1 MQATAPTRGGE
12 ARRELLDVAIDCFAR
27 FGYQA
32 TSIDRIAREAGV
44 TKGALYY
51 HFKDKADL
59 LFAAV
64 QNRVGQ
70 WERRVA
76 DEVRPV
82 PSAAARLRQVAQVC
96 LDHATKSNHRRMII
110 TLMVEALDTN
120 APLSAEFREMMRR
133 FREFLATLV
142 GSGQRHGEFRPDVDA
157 VVAAEVYAGAVM
169 GAEIQYYQDP
179 SAISLSATLDAFIEQ
194 YLGWLSASSNHHQP
208 NHRRGHAA
216 GTSGRPRAKR
226 S

>member
-1 MQATAPTRGGE
+1 MQVIAQSRGGE
-12 ARRELLDVAIDCFAR
+12 SRRELLDVAIDCFAR

-51 HFKDKADL
+51 HFKDKGEL
-59 LFAAV
+59 LFEAV
-64 QNRVGQ
+64 KSRVGQ
-70 WERRVA
+70 WENRVVG
-76 DEVRPV
+76 EVRTV
-82 PSAAARLRQVAQVC
+82 TSAAERLRQVTQVC

-120 APLSAEFREMMRR
+120 APLSAEFRAMMQR
-133 FREFLATLV
+133 FRTFLQTLV
-142 GSGQRHGEFRPDVDA
+142 QSGQRHGEFGPNIDA
-157 VVAAEVYAGAVM
+157 AVAAEVYAGAVM

-179 SAISLSATLDAFIEQ
+179 KAISLQATLEAFIEQ
-194 YLGWLSASSNHHQP
+194 YLSWLAAGSHSNR
-208 NHRRGHAA
+208 NHRRTRAA
-216 GTSGRPRAKR
+216 APAKPRARR

>member
-1 MQATAPTRGGE
+1 MQATAHSRGGE

-64 QNRVGQ
+64 KSRVGQ
-70 WERRVA
+70 WERRVVG
-76 DEVRPV
+76 EVRPV
-82 PSAAARLRQVAQVC
+82 PSATARLQQVAQVC

-120 APLSAEFREMMRR
+120 APLSAEFRAMMRR
-133 FREFLATLV
+133 FREFLASLIA
-142 GSGQRHGEFRPDVDA
+142 SGQRHGEFRADVDPA
-157 VVAAEVYAGAVM
+157 VAAEVYAGAVM

-179 SAISLSATLDAFIEQ
+179 EAISLPATLDGFVDQ
-194 YLGWLSASSNHHQP
+194 YVSWLSVGVNHHRSNDSRTRARSGP
-208 NHRRGHAA
+208 ARRA
-216 GTSGRPRAKR
+216 TR

>member
-1 MQATAPTRGGE
+1 MVGMAPTRGGE

-27 FGYQA
+27 FGYHA

-64 QNRVGQ
+64 QKRVGQ
-70 WERRVA
+70 WERRVG
-76 DEVRPV
+76 DDVRGV
-82 PSAAARLRQVAQVC
+82 ASAAARLRQVTQVC
-96 LDHATKSNHRRMII
+96 LDHAIKSNHRRMII

-120 APLSAEFREMMRR
+120 APLSAEFRAMMRR
-133 FREFLATLV
+133 FREFLTRLV
-142 GSGQRHGEFRPDVDA
+142 ASGQRRGEFRTNIDA
-157 VVAAEVYAGAVM
+157 EVAAEVYAGAVM

-179 SAISLSATLDAFIEQ
+179 KAISLPATLDAFIEQ
-194 YLGWLSASSNHHQP
+194 YLGWLSAGLNHRQSNHRP
-208 NHRRGHAA
+208 DRATNRSRARR
-216 GTSGRPRAKR
+216 S
-226 S
+226 

>member
-1 MQATAPTRGGE
+1 MEATAAKRGGE
-12 ARRELLDVAIDCFAR
+12 SRQELLDVAIDCFAR

-64 QNRVGQ
+64 KSRVGQ
-70 WERRVA
+70 WERRVIDA
-76 DEVRPV
+76 MRPV
-82 PSAAARLRQVAQVC
+82 PSSGARLRQVAQVC

-120 APLSAEFREMMRR
+120 APISAEFRAMMQR
-133 FREFLATLV
+133 FREFLATV
-142 GSGQRHGEFRPDVDA
+142 VAGGQRHGEFRSDIDPA
-157 VVAAEVYAGAVM
+157 VAAEVYAGAVM

-179 SAISLSATLDAFIEQ
+179 NAISLPATLDAFLDQ
-194 YLGWLSASSNHHQP
+194 YLGWLSAGVNHRQS
-208 NHRRGHAA
+208 NHRR
-216 GTSGRPRAKR
+216 TRPARAPRVRAHR